1 MPPNPTGPTN
11 VRLRMLARF
20 LRKAAKSNEAPIWAY
35 VADLISAPR
44 RRRVAVGVGKLNK
57 LVNDGDV
64 VVVPGKLL
72 GGGRLQKKVTVAALA
87 ASRTAAEAVLES
99 GGRLVPISALV
110 RENPKGTN
118 VKIVI

>member
-1 MPPNPTGPTN
+1 
-11 VRLRMLARF
+11 MLARF

-44 RRRVAVGVGKLNK
+44 RQRVAVGVGKLNR

-72 GGGRLQKKVTVAALA
+72 GSGRLQKKVTVAALA

>member
-1 MPPNPTGPTN
+1 
-11 VRLRMLARF
+11 
-20 LRKAAKSNEAPIWAY
+20 
-35 VADLISAPR
+35 
-44 RRRVAVGVGKLNK
+44 
-57 LVNDGDV
+57 
-64 VVVPGKLL
+64 
-72 GGGRLQKKVTVAALA
+72 VTVAALA